1 MKWTQEKLEDIFK
14 ALYTDPHKG
23 LTSNQAAEIQGV
35 KGLNEFEEE
44 EKESIFVKILRTISD
59 LPIIIL
65 LIAVVISGF
74 LALKE
79 GHGYAEPIIIL
90 AIVIINSILSL
101 RQELGAEKAL
111 EALKNM
117 NADVTVVI
125 RNGVKEKID
134 VKQLVPGDILV
145 LEAGDK
151 IPADARI
158 ITSAGLK
165 VDESILTGESVPVE
179 KDADA
184 KVDEHAPLGDR
195 LNMLF
200 SGCLITN
207 GRTAAVVVGT
217 GMETEV
223 GKIAGLLNQTKKS
236 KTPLQK
242 RLLYIGKLMTV
253 VALLSAA
260 VFFVIGVMRGEKL
273 MDMFML
279 AVALAVAAV
288 PETLMIIVTITLV
301 YSIQKMAR
309 RNAVVRKINAV
320 ETLGNTSVICSD
332 KTGTLTQ
339 NKMTIKAVWAA
350 GHEPKKADE
359 DFDKAEHHLLSLLS
373 LANNAT
379 VEIDDEGHEKAIG
392 DPTETAIIRLLLE
405 KGISKEELL
414 AKFPRVF
421 EIPFDSERKLMT
433 TVHHLETG
441 GYVSITKGAIDRISI
456 KKGAVKKD
464 AIAKV
469 HDEFAG
475 QALRVIAVA
484 EKYYD
489 KLPKDLD
496 VDELEKDLQFAG
508 LIGMIDPPR
517 PESVQSVA
525 YAKNAGIKTVMIT
538 GDHAITASAIA
549 AEIGILEEGDKTIT
563 GEELSVLTDEELK
576 QNVRQYAVYARVS
589 PEDKIRI
596 VQAWQANN
604 EVVAMTGDGVNDAP
618 ALKAA
623 DVGTA
628 MGITGT
634 DVAKSA
640 ASIVLTD
647 DNFSTIVA
655 AVKEG
660 RKAYDNIRKTVYFLL
675 TCNISEIIVMIT
687 AFALHWGIPLAAIHL
702 LFVNTVADG
711 IPGFMLSREE
721 GEDDIM
727 DKKPMPIKSSV
738 FADGYALRIGVMSA
752 VCSIVVF
759 VGFYIGKFV
768 TINAGGIEPSHRV
781 GQTMAF
787 LILGLSSVV
796 HVFNVRSAKKSIFQ
810 IGWFSNKPLFWSAMF
825 SVAIMVGVVLIESV
839 TDIFYLVKISL
850 THWIIAIL
858 LSVFPLVFVEVWK
871 GFSQLVEKCK
881 ENKFCKN
888 R

>member
-14 ALYTDPHKG
+14 ALYTEPHKG
-23 LTSNQAAEIQGV
+23 LTSNQVVEIQGV

-44 EKESIFVKILRTISD
+44 EKESICVKILRTISD

-79 GHGYAEPIIIL
+79 GRGYAEPIVIL

-158 ITSAGLK
+158 VTSAGLK

-195 LNMLF
+195 FNMLF
-200 SGCLITN
+200 SSCLITN
-207 GRTAAVVVGT
+207 GRVAAVVVST

-242 RLLYIGKLMTV
+242 RLLYIGKMMTV
-253 VALLSAA
+253 VALLSAL
-260 VFFVIGVMRGEKL
+260 VFFVMGVMRGEAL

-279 AVALAVAAV
+279 AVALSVAAV

-350 GHEPKKADE
+350 GHEPKKADD
-359 DFDKAEHHLLSLLS
+359 DFDKAEHHLLTLLS
-373 LANNAT
+373 LANNASI
-379 VEIDDEGHEKAIG
+379 ENNDDGQEKAIG

-414 AKFPRVF
+414 EKFPRVF

-441 GYVSITKGAIDRISI
+441 GYVSITKGAIDRIPL

-464 AIAKV
+464 VITKV

-489 KLPKDLD
+489 TLPKDLD

-517 PESVQSVA
+517 PESIQSVA

-538 GDHAITASAIA
+538 GDHVITAAAIA
-549 AEIGILEEGDKTIT
+549 AEIGILEESDKTIS
-563 GEELSVLTDEELK
+563 GEELSNVTDEELIK
-576 QNVRQYAVYARVS
+576 NVKQYAVYARVS

-640 ASIVLTD
+640 AAIVLTD

-687 AFALHWGIPLAAIHL
+687 AFALHWGIPVAAIHL
-702 LFVNTVADG
+702 LFVNTIADG

-727 DKKPMPIKSSV
+727 DKKPIPIKSSV
-738 FADGYALRIGVMSA
+738 FADGYALRIGVMAA

-768 TINAGGIEPSHRV
+768 TISAGGIVPSHEV
-781 GQTMAF
+781 GQTVAF

-796 HVFNVRSAKKSIFQ
+796 HVFNVRSIKKSIFQ
-810 IGWFSNKPLFWSAMF
+810 IGWFSNKPLFWSAILSF
-825 SVAIMVGVVLIESV
+825 TIMIGIVVIEPLAK
-839 TDIFYLVKISL
+839 IFNLVQISL

-871 GFSQLVEKCK
+871 FFSQIVERYK
-881 ENKFCKN
+881 ENKL
-888 R
+888 

>member
-14 ALYTDPHKG
+14 ALFTDPHKG
-23 LTSNQAAEIQGV
+23 LTDIQVAEIQQQ

-44 EKESIFVKILRTISD
+44 KKESILAKVLRSISD

-65 LIAVVISGF
+65 IIAAAISLF
-74 LALKE
+74 MAIKE
-79 GHGYAEPIIIL
+79 GHGYTEVIVIMS
-90 AIVIINSILSL
+90 IVIINSILSL

-111 EALKNM
+111 EALKKM
-117 NADVTVVI
+117 NADITVVI
-125 RNGVKEKID
+125 RNGSKEKID

-145 LEAGDK
+145 LGAGDK

-158 ITSAGLK
+158 ITAAGLK
-165 VDESILTGESVPVE
+165 VDEAILTGESVPVE

-184 KVDEHAPLGDR
+184 EIEENAPVGDR

-200 SGCLITN
+200 SSCLITN
-207 GRTAAVVVGT
+207 GRTVAVVVAT
-217 GMETEV
+217 GMDTEV
-223 GKIAGLLNQTKKS
+223 GKIAELLSSTKKT

-242 RLLYIGKLMTV
+242 RLLYIGKFMTV
-253 VALLSAA
+253 VALLSA
-260 VFFVIGVMRGEKL
+260 VTFFVMGVMRGEKL

-288 PETLMIIVTITLV
+288 PETLMIIVTLTLV
-301 YSIQKMAR
+301 YGIQNMAK

-339 NKMTIKAVWAA
+339 NKMTIKAVW
-350 GHEPKKADE
+350 GVGNEPKNTDDE
-359 DFDKAEHHLLSLLS
+359 FGSVEEYLLTILSLC
-373 LANNAT
+373 NNASIEKT
-379 VEIDDEGHEKAIG
+379 EDDQEKVIG
-392 DPTETAIIRLLLE
+392 DPTETAIIRLLQE
-405 KGISKEELL
+405 KGKSKEELL

-433 TVHHLETG
+433 TVHHLDTG
-441 GYVSITKGAIDRISI
+441 GYISITKGAVDRIPI
-456 KKGAVKKD
+456 TAGATKEE
-464 AIAKV
+464 IMRV

-475 QALRVIAVA
+475 KALRVIAVA
-484 EKYYD
+484 ERYYD
-489 KLPKDLD
+489 ELPKDLGAED
-496 VDELEKDLQFAG
+496 LERDLKFVG

-525 YAKNAGIKTVMIT
+525 YAKKAGIKTVMIT

-563 GEELSVLTDEELK
+563 GEELSVLTDEELT

-596 VQAWQANN
+596 VRAWKANN
-604 EVVAMTGDGVNDAP
+604 EIVAMTGDGVNDAP

-640 ASIVLTD
+640 AAIVLTD

-660 RKAYDNIRKTVYFLL
+660 RKAYDNIRKTVYLLL
-675 TCNISEIIVMIT
+675 TCNISEIIIMIT
-687 AFALHWGIPLAAIHL
+687 AFAFNWGLPVTAIHL

-711 IPGFMLSREE
+711 IPAFMLSREKAE
-721 GEDDIM
+721 EDIM
-727 DKKPMPIKSSV
+727 DKKPIPIKSSV
-738 FADGYALRIGVMSA
+738 FAEGYGLRIAVMSV

-768 TINAGGIEPSHRV
+768 TISAGGIAPSHEV

-796 HVFNVRSAKKSIFQ
+796 HVFNVRSIDKSIFQ
-810 IGWFSNKPLFWSAMF
+810 IGWFSNKPLFWGAML
-825 SVAIMVGVVLIESV
+825 SVAIMVGVVLVESV
-839 TDIFYLVKISL
+839 TDIFYLVGISL
-850 THWIIAIL
+850 THWIIAAF
-858 LSVFPLVFVEVWK
+858 LSIFPLIFVEIWK
-871 GFSQLVEKCK
+871 ISLQLIRKSGMK
-881 ENKFCKN
+881 K
-888 R
+888 